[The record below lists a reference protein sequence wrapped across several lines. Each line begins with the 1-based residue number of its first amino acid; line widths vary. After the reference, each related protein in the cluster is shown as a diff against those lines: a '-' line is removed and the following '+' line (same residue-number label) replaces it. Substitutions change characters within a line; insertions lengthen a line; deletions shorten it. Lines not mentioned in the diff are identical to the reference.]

1 MDHNSTNNAGSPD
14 EFSMRTRL
22 LNNIAEFTISDRH
35 KISLMDD
42 DSASPRL
49 ETEEENCNV
58 DKCRANQSYEL

>member
-1 MDHNSTNNAGSPD
+1 
-14 EFSMRTRL
+14 MRTRL